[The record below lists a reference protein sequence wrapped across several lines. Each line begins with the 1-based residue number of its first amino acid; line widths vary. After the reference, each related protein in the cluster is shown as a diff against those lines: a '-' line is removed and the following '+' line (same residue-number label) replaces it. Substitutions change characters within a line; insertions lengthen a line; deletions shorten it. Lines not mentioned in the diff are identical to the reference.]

1 MFANVLTANP
11 AQPQSGGIDF
21 MTIALFVIFG
31 LLIFT
36 MFRKQ
41 RKNQAQ
47 MREKAEQMKE
57 RLVPGTPVM
66 TQFGLYGT
74 VVSVDREANKVV
86 MELSPGSTATAAT
99 RREIRM
105 YDPQDDRHRRPDAT
119 VRSNV
124 PGSTAGRP
132 PRIADLWTRQR
143 GDRSC
148 TCHTPSSR
156 TRWNRKPCLPPSN
169 SCALAS

>member
-1 MFANVLTANP
+1 VFVNVLTANT

-41 RKNQAQ
+41 RKAQAQ
-47 MREKAEQMKE
+47 ARTKTEQMKE

-74 VVSVDREANKVV
+74 VVAVDRDENKVV
-86 MELSPGSTATAAT
+86 MELSPGNTATVHLQAVTEVMEPAAQ
-99 RREIRM
+99 
-105 YDPQDDRHRRPDAT
+105 PAVPDDASSLTEPEA
-119 VRSNV
+119 
-124 PGSTAGRP
+124 GTAR
-132 PRIADLWTRQR
+132 TE
-143 GDRSC
+143 
-148 TCHTPSSR
+148 TPEETLKR
-156 TRWNRKPCLPPSN
+156 LNDEKDN
-169 SCALAS
+169 GK

>member
-1 MFANVLTANP
+1 VFVNVLTANT

-41 RKNQAQ
+41 RKTQAQ
-47 MREKAEQMKE
+47 MREKTEQMKE

-74 VVSVDREANKVV
+74 VVSVNRDENKVV
-86 MELSPGSTATAAT
+86 LELSPGNTATVHLQAVTEVTEPAAQT
-99 RREIRM
+99 VV
-105 YDPQDDRHRRPDAT
+105 PDDASSLTEPEA
-119 VRSNV
+119 
-124 PGSTAGRP
+124 GTAG
-132 PRIADLWTRQR
+132 
-143 GDRSC
+143 SE
-148 TCHTPSSR
+148 TPEE
-156 TRWNRKPCLPPSN
+156 TLKHLNDEKDN
-169 SCALAS
+169 GK

>member
-1 MFANVLTANP
+1 MFVNVLTANP

-41 RKNQAQ
+41 RKNQSQ

-86 MELSPGSTATAAT
+86 MELSPGSTATVHLQAVTEVTEPAAPT
-99 RREIRM
+99 VVPDDASSLT
-105 YDPQDDRHRRPDAT
+105 DPETGTDRT
-119 VRSNV
+119 E
-124 PGSTAGRP
+124 
-132 PRIADLWTRQR
+132 
-143 GDRSC
+143 
-148 TCHTPSSR
+148 TPEETLKR
-156 TRWNRKPCLPPSN
+156 LNDEKDN
-169 SCALAS
+169 GK